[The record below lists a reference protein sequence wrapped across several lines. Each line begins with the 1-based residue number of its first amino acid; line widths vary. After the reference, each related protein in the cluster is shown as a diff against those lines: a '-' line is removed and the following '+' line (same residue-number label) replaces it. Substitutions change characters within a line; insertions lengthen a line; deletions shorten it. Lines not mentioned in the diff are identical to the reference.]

1 MLTKRMTR
9 NQVIMKKTFHFRS
22 DKKMDRLL
30 SGIGDGCDSCVAPR
44 SLWHDLE
51 AIKEGFPMNRS
62 FESVQHIWDK
72 HRKDKHGEIKK
83 SNADFEERQ
92 GVCHEPKRVRPT
104 VSFTVTHKVKIIIF
118 PPASCLNQY
127 RPLFFLNDRF
137 SSKFNYLK
145 NV

>member
-1 MLTKRMTR
+1 
-9 NQVIMKKTFHFRS
+9 
-22 DKKMDRLL
+22 MDRLL

-104 VSFTVTHKVKIIIF
+104 VSFTVTHKVKIIF
-118 PPASCLNQY
+118 FSPVSCLNQY
-127 RPLFFLNDRF
+127 RPLFFLE
-137 SSKFNYLK
+137 
-145 NV
+145 